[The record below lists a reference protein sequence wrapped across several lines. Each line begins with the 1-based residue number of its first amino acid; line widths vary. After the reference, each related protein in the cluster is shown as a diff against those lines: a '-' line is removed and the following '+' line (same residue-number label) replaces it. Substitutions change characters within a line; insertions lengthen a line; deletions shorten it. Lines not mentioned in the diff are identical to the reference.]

1 MKKDLFHLG
10 LKTKSNEITDKGIV
24 TIAVNGLE
32 IEDSQGDI
40 SAKGSFSKTLK
51 ENFENIFHYKNHNTN
66 EMIGMPLRGWEDGKH
81 LIFESQLLMEKQ
93 SGLDVYHEYKMASE
107 LGKKMQHSIGVVDIQ
122 RDPINKKRVLEWYLG
137 EFSTLS
143 KLGANQETGLVSIK
157 SLEASG
163 YTPEEV
169 ILFFKEKMKLKYK
182 DEVLKNIEFYVEK
195 IEKAM
200 KNKEMLLVQCPFCGL
215 IFDYNSVK
223 EESLNSQVI
232 EAVQMYARW
241 TVDDVVREEM
251 QKLKPEIREQ
261 VLNII
266 GTNKS
271 LEEITTYDYCPKCY
285 AKVSKSAAIK
295 TDTFEQTETQEE
307 TIETEKNKNTVEPSA
322 DTQKNDSRQKDTIT
336 IKSIGNF
343 LGSKE

>member
-1 MKKDLFHLG
+1 MRKDLFHLG
-10 LKTKSNEITDKGIV
+10 LQTKSNEITDKGIV

-40 SAKGSFSKTLK
+40 SAKGSFTKTLK
-51 ENFENIFHYKNHNTN
+51 ENFQNIFHYKNHNNN

-81 LIFESQLLMEKQ
+81 LIFESQLLIEKQ
-93 SGLDVYHEYKMASE
+93 SGLDIYHEYKMASE
-107 LGKKMQHSIGVVDIQ
+107 LGKKMQHSIGVIDIK
-122 RDPINKKRVLEWYLG
+122 RDEMNVKRVLEWYLG

-163 YTPEEV
+163 YTPEQM
-169 ILFFKEKMKLKYK
+169 IFFFKEKMKLNYK
-182 DEVLKNIEFYVEK
+182 DEVLKSIEYYVDK

-200 KNKEMLLVQCPFCGL
+200 KNKEMLLVQCPDCGL
-215 IFDYNSVK
+215 IFDYNSVR
-223 EESLNSQVI
+223 EETLNEQVI
-232 EAVQMYARW
+232 EAVRSYARW

-271 LEEITTYDYCPKCY
+271 IEEITTYAYCPKCY
-285 AKVSKSAAIK
+285 TRISKNAAINVGS
-295 TDTFEQTETQEE
+295 ETQEE
-307 TIETEKNKNTVEPSA
+307 TTETKRDENTVEPSE
-322 DTQKNDSRQKDTIT
+322 DTQKKDDSRQVDTIT

-343 LGSKE
+343 LASKE